1 MTTFIHTADWQLGK
15 PFSRV
20 ADEGSRVRLRQERIA
35 AVRRIGDLARERQA
49 AFVVVAGD
57 VFDSNHATNRTISDA
72 CDAIASIGVPVHVIP
87 GNHDHAGPGSVWE
100 QDFFVAE
107 SRERAPNLRVHLAA
121 RPVAESGCILL
132 PCPLHRRQAASDPCG
147 WLRDLDWTAFGAA
160 PRILVAH
167 GSTRDFSG
175 ERDEE
180 DLPGQPNFIHLE
192 HLPLADLDYV
202 ALGDWHGFLQAGPK
216 AWYAGAH
223 ETDRFP
229 KAGQRPGH
237 VACVTATR
245 AGPPAVDPLPTGR
258 LAWLGTALDLGEDGP
273 DRLEETLATVT
284 RGAGFDRALVDLGLT
299 GCVSLAARRELERIL
314 ESWSHRL
321 LRLDVRDE
329 TTLAPAPEEIR
340 DLADRADDP
349 IIARVAGEL
358 LRRIAAGGPDAD
370 DAREAVNLLHGLCA
384 GPGEAA
390 R

>member
-202 ALGDWHGFLQAGPK
+202 ALGDWHGLVQAGDK
-216 AWYAGAH
+216 AWYSGSH

-229 KAGQRPGH
+229 KTGQTTGH
-237 VACVTATR
+237 VAVVR
-245 AGPPAVDPLPTGR
+245 VGRGVRPAVEAVPTGR
-258 LAWLGTALDLGEDGP
+258 TRWLVH
-273 DRLEETLATVT
+273 EETFSGDKGPALLHDFLNRVT
-284 RGAGFDRALVDLGLT
+284 QEPGRGQVLLKLKLSGS
-299 GCVSLAARRELERIL
+299 VSLAAHAELEAMLR
-314 ESWSHRL
+314 SWDAGL
-321 LRLDVRDE
+321 LDLRLDRAVTIEPSQEELDA
-329 TTLAPAPEEIR
+329 LVASPEGPLIGH
-340 DLADRADDP
+340 
-349 IIARVAGEL
+349 VAGEL
-358 LRRIAAGGPDAD
+358 VALRDRGGDEAAV
-370 DAREAVNLLHGLCA
+370 ARTALGLLHELTR
-384 GPGEAA
+384 PGGD